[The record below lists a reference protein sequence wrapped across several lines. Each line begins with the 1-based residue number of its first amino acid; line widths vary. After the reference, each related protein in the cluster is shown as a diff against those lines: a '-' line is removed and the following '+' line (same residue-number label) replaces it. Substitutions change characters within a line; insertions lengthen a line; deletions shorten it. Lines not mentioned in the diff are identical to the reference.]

1 MKPEASNYRRNGAYQ
16 RERFMGSKVDGF
28 VAGVEKLRHE
38 DILRVIGDTIIE
50 AMRLDADSDGVFDA
64 ADELQSIRELK
75 ALLKVAVEAVNEQVD
90 DRAVYLYD
98 EMLAT
103 ETQNFARKGQTFY
116 LTVDRYVQAKKE
128 LGGTS
133 NPDLVA
139 WLEENELGELAKK
152 NVNANSLR
160 SAVNAW
166 LEDHPVEAVIDGE
179 ELEGDELLEHL
190 GLSVDEFSERNER
203 ILELLEL
210 VNLTEKPTVGV
221 RKAAR

>member
-1 MKPEASNYRRNGAYQ
+1 
-16 RERFMGSKVDGF
+16 MGSKVDGF
-28 VAGVEKLRHE
+28 VAAVEKLRF
-38 DILRVIGDTIIE
+38 DDQNGIIGREIIE
-50 AMRLDADSDGVFDA
+50 AMRLNVESDGVFDA
-64 ADELQSIRELK
+64 ADELQAIRELK
-75 ALLKVAVEAVNEQVD
+75 AMLKLATEAVNEQVEL
-90 DRAVYLYD
+90 RSEQLYD

-103 ETQNFARKGQTFY
+103 ETQNFARRGFTFY
-116 LTVDRYVQAKKE
+116 LTVDRYVQARKE

-133 NPDLVA
+133 NPELVE

-160 SAVNAW
+160 SAVNTW
-166 LEDHPVEAVIDGE
+166 LEDNPVEAIVDGE

-190 GLSVDEFSERNER
+190 GLTEDEYQERQER
-203 ILELLEL
+203 LCSLLEL